1 MDTQRLFR
9 AFRRKLLLECIF
21 RAFLWA
27 LTFGGIGVF
36 ATSLYYH
43 ILIQPTPIMTMI
55 WVGGGLFLTVF
66 VICFAWRFPTRKR
79 TAARV
84 DGLGL
89 QERAGTMLAYE
100 KEDTVMARLQR
111 QDATEHISATKT
123 RAMRLQLKK
132 SAWIFCVVALV
143 LAVTVTALP
152 YDVFAFGE
160 GPDPEQQRQ
169 EELVRNMIDSLRES
183 NKESKLDEPGKDR
196 VQQILDELEEAL
208 QNAESELER
217 AALIEEARE
226 KIEALLATRQVNDK
240 IGEALQKYERTAALG
255 GGIINKSEK
264 EIGEALDGLELLVT
278 EDTEQ
283 RLPLCQ
289 DIVDAL
295 RESAVDD
302 QNVLYCAVAAISVDL
317 NLTNPDKATYT
328 EDVAAAMDR
337 ALEDIMAALKTQ
349 KTAEEELGKLD
360 DLLKDTKDE
369 ILGKEPGEEEEEET
383 KGEDGKKDDQ
393 QGSMFNPFETVPED
407 DGTLPEGELGE
418 VVGGGMMQSSMTEG
432 FYDPVLGYVSF
443 GEVYATYY
451 AEYLQA
457 LRDGKVPE
465 ELQEKMEKYFSGLE

>member
-9 AFRRKLLLECIF
+9 AFRRKLLWECIF

-27 LTFGGIGVF
+27 LTFGGVGVF

-43 ILIQPTPIMTMI
+43 ILIQPTPIMKMVWI
-55 WVGGGLFLTVF
+55 GGGAFLMVF
-66 VICFAWRFPTRKR
+66 LICFLWRYPTRKR
-79 TAARV
+79 TAVRV

-123 RAMRLQLKK
+123 RAMRIQLKK
-132 SAWIFCVVALV
+132 SACILCVLALA

-208 QNAESELER
+208 ANAENELER

-240 IGEALQKYERTAALG
+240 IGEALQKFERTAALG

-278 EDTEQ
+278 EDPGQ

-328 EDVAAAMDR
+328 EDVAEAMDR
-337 ALEDIMAALKTQ
+337 ALKDIMAALKTQ
-349 KTAEEELGKLD
+349 QTAEDELGKLD
-360 DLLKDTKDE
+360 DMLEDAKNEL
-369 ILGKEPGEEEEEET
+369 LGKDPEEEEEE
-383 KGEDGKKDDQ
+383 KKEGADKKEE
-393 QGSMFNPFETVPED
+393 QGPMINPFETVPED
-407 DGTLPEGELGE
+407 DGQLPEGELE
-418 VVGGGMMQSSMTEG
+418 QVVGSGGMQASTMTEG
-432 FYDPVLGYVSF
+432 FYDPVLGYVTF

-465 ELQEKMEKYFSGLE
+465 ELQEKMDKYFSGLE